1 MRKIFVLLLILLVL
15 TGCGQPSTPSQSK
28 EQSKPKDQGPTKA
41 DRENFAKVIEWDL
54 ESGQFQHDNE
64 WETQLV
70 WRDRDSFSVLTEG
83 PQGEILNIEYERMSL
98 VIVDHL
104 IHARLNGHYHHLTLM
119 EKAKELGFKKIV
131 CQTGSKRKGT
141 LWSAGE
147 SWSWD
152 LMNEKY
158 EIKGDVW
165 E

>member
-1 MRKIFVLLLILLVL
+1 MRKIFVLLLILLAL
-15 TGCGQPSTPSQSK
+15 TGCGQPPTQSQSK
-28 EQSKPKDQGPTKA
+28 ERSEPKDQAPTKA

-54 ESGQFQHDNE
+54 ESGQFHHDNE
-64 WETQLV
+64 GEAQLV

-83 PQGEILNIEYERMSL
+83 PQGEILNIGYERMSL

-104 IHARLNGHYHHLTLM
+104 IHARLSGHYHHLTLM
-119 EKAKELGFKKIV
+119 EKAKELGFKRIV
-131 CQTGSKRKGT
+131 CETGSKRKGA

-152 LMNEKY
+152 LINEKY